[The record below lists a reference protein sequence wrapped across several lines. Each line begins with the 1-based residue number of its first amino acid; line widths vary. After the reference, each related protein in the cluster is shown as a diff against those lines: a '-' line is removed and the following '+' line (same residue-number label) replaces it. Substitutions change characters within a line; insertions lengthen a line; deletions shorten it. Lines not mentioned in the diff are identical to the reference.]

1 MNTLN
6 IIFQLADL
14 KRFELVKKTVRHLVQ
29 YFRFMLQ
36 VKDNRITLGQELEH
50 LRNYL
55 EIQKMRYQQSFEFQ
69 ITVAEALSRASIP
82 SLLVQPFVE
91 NAMLH
96 GMSLKAEIFR
106 LEISAGLSEE
116 AAGTMIIEI
125 SDNGKGSSAEKLQE
139 LNAPDYTPDTD
150 EGQIGIWNVKQRLAM
165 IYQGRAEIHFSGNQ
179 PSGFRV
185 RLSLPIEYT
194 EGER

>member
-69 ITVAEALSRASIP
+69 ITVAEAISRASIP

-96 GMSLKAEIFR
+96 GMSLKAEIFQ